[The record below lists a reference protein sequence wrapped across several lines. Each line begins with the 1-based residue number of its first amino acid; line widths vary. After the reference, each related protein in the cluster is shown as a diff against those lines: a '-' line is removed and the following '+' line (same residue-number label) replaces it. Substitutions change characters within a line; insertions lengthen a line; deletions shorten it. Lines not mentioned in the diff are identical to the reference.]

1 MYTVQGYKIKKS
13 CCVYAP
19 FLSLA
24 VLCVDMYPNNSIHY
38 TCQC

>member
-1 MYTVQGYKIKKS
+1 MCTVQGYKIKKS

-24 VLCVDMYPNNSIHY
+24 VLCVDM
-38 TCQC
+38 CQG